1 MPQTPACRNL
11 VRRVY
16 PEPLRVKRRR
26 IHPSAHDAL
35 DASVVIG
42 IVAGIG
48 TPHLADGFLAA
59 MQRVLPLTFCTV
71 FALGASGRVVT
82 VSTAS
87 NYGDAALQTSERYIE
102 NRFDLLDPN
111 MVWLSARA
119 LPKQPQLW
127 LSHQHADEV
136 ADPAYRA
143 ACYGDVGIRER
154 ASVLLL
160 LPTGQRAAVSFYR
173 SLALPAFAQ
182 EDFDLI
188 AHHGALLA
196 EATAAHSRGL
206 VGGGAPRIGA
216 APIEPRLL
224 ALTVREREVIG
235 HLLAGRTAKETAR
248 AVGVELS
255 TVRTHQYRAFRRLG
269 IRTLKQLLTGAR
281 PPREMVAS
289 SDTHRGHVVMGIRPR
304 SRDAPTL
311 SNEIHKA
318 EEST

>member
-1 MPQTPACRNL
+1 MPSDAACRNFL
-11 VRRVY
+11 RRDY
-16 PEPLRVKRRR
+16 PERNRLKRRR
-26 IHPSAHDAL
+26 IRLAADAPL
-35 DASVVIG
+35 DASVAVG

-59 MQRVLPLTFCTV
+59 MQKVLPLTFCTV
-71 FALGASGRVVT
+71 FALGANGRVVT

-154 ASVLLL
+154 VSVLLL

-173 SLALPAFAQ
+173 SLALPEFGE
-182 EDFDLI
+182 EDFALI
-188 AHHGALLA
+188 ARHGALLA

-206 VGGGAPRIGA
+206 VGA
-216 APIEPRLL
+216 AMAAQHAAALPIERRLL
-224 ALTVREREVIG
+224 ALTVRERAVIG

-248 AVGVELS
+248 EVGVELS

-269 IRTLKQLLTGAR
+269 IRTLKELLLGR
-281 PPREMVAS
+281 
-289 SDTHRGHVVMGIRPR
+289 
-304 SRDAPTL
+304 
-311 SNEIHKA
+311 
-318 EEST
+318 

>member
-1 MPQTPACRNL
+1 M
-11 VRRVY
+11 
-16 PEPLRVKRRR
+16 KRRR
-26 IHPSAHDAL
+26 IHPADETL
-35 DASVVIG
+35 DASVVVA

-48 TPHLADGFLAA
+48 TPNLADGFLAA

-87 NYGDAALQTSERYIE
+87 NYGDVALQTSERYIE

-154 ASVLLL
+154 VSVLLL

-173 SLALPAFAQ
+173 SLALPEFAE
-182 EDFDLI
+182 EDFALV
-188 AHHGALLA
+188 ARHGALLA

-206 VGGGAPRIGA
+206 VGAATASAAGA
-216 APIEPRLL
+216 APIDARLL
-224 ALTVREREVIG
+224 TLSVREREVIG

-248 AVGVELS
+248 EIGVALS

-269 IRTLKQLLTGAR
+269 IRTVKELLLGATR
-281 PPREMVAS
+281 
-289 SDTHRGHVVMGIRPR
+289 
-304 SRDAPTL
+304 
-311 SNEIHKA
+311 
-318 EEST
+318 